1 MSLGSFLRKFTLNP
15 PIDVCEIC
23 YKVHM
28 DCTTK
33 AYQQTWARLKTIFGR
48 YYLVAYSA
56 PPKSNILDDP
66 LDSQITIVSKT
77 AVFLRPRW
85 LVVTI
90 SSVNPFLP
98 SYPLQ
103 IFLPGTV
110 AASCSIQNFG
120 PCMHSGGWPF
130 YSSQGHLNLI
140 TWYFILTKIHDVW
153 LIHVHD
159 MFSSRLKRHQKN
171 KA

>member
-1 MSLGSFLRKFTLNP
+1 
-15 PIDVCEIC
+15 
-23 YKVHM
+23 M

-33 AYQQTWARLKTIFGR
+33 AYQQKWARLKTIFGR

-56 PPKSNILDDP
+56 PPKSNILDDR

-85 LVVTI
+85 LVVTF
-90 SSVNPFLP
+90 SSRNPFLP

-120 PCMHSGGWPF
+120 PCIQEDGLFIPAKAIS
-130 YSSQGHLNLI
+130 
-140 TWYFILTKIHDVW
+140 TWSPDIWYLQKSM
-153 LIHVHD
+153 
-159 MFSSRLKRHQKN
+159 MFDWFTYMTCFPVDWSAIKKN